1 VEAVKALKQIGYL
14 STEKKDFLDPTEGP
28 DLTWKQITAS
38 LLNQQIDI
46 FPDSLKNI
54 ALDCLGG
61 EGKIRELNGL
71 DQIGLVC

>member
-1 VEAVKALKQIGYL
+1 LKLIGYL
-14 STEKKDFLDPTEGP
+14 STEKKDFLDPSQGP

-61 EGKIRELNGL
+61 EEKLIELNGL
-71 DQIGLVC
+71 EQIGIVCILILKK